1 MNSTDG
7 SQPQDA
13 SSASA
18 TPTAGQML
26 RAAREA
32 RGLHLAVLSVNLKV
46 SVRQLEALEADRHE
60 ALKGAAF
67 VRALALSV
75 CRQLKLDPSAVMA
88 ALPKGDAPKVLDPV
102 AKVAAHSAVR
112 SSSRQRRNK
121 GLSRQVLLLAVLMLA
136 GVAGLV
142 WWPDIQWPET
152 SRNDPTASNQ
162 PAPEVMGQAQNPE
175 QTPAEAAPA
184 ASVPEASPASAPVA
198 TVASAPA
205 LAAASAPQTRPSSEP
220 VTTSAPPSAS
230 KPALTPVATASAA
243 PAASTPSGAPAR
255 SSVSAPL
262 VLRLKADA
270 WVEIRDKFRGV
281 ALKRQV
287 KAGEVLELDLQ
298 APVFV
303 YTSRAD
309 HTELQWQGKAVD
321 VSGNTLNNELRIQIK
336 P

>member
-7 SQPQDA
+7 MQPQDA
-13 SSASA
+13 SSVSA

-46 SVRQLEALEADRHE
+46 SVRQLEALEADRHD

-102 AKVAAHSAVR
+102 AKAAAHSPAC
-112 SSSRQRRNK
+112 SSSRQRSHK

-136 GVAGLV
+136 GVAALV

-152 SRNDPTASNQ
+152 SRNDPAASNQ

-184 ASVPEASPASAPVA
+184 ALVPAASP
-198 TVASAPA
+198 ASAPA
-205 LAAASAPQTRPSSEP
+205 LAAASASLTRPASEP
-220 VTTSAPPSAS
+220 VSPSALPSAS
-230 KPALTPVATASAA
+230 KPALAPVATASAA
-243 PAASTPSGAPAR
+243 PAAPSPSVAPVR

-321 VSGNTLNNELRIQIK
+321 VSGNTQNNELRIQIK

>member
-7 SQPQDA
+7 LPPQDA

-60 ALKGAAF
+60 VLKGAAF

-88 ALPKGDAPKVLDPV
+88 ALPKGDAPKVLEPV
-102 AKVAAHSAVR
+102 AKVAAHSPVR
-112 SSSRQRRNK
+112 SSSRQRSNK

-136 GVAGLV
+136 GVAALI

-184 ASVPEASPASAPVA
+184 ALVPAASP
-198 TVASAPA
+198 ASAPA
-205 LAAASAPQTRPSSEP
+205 LAAASASLTRPASEP
-220 VTTSAPPSAS
+220 VSPSALPSAS
-230 KPALTPVATASAA
+230 KPALAPVATASAA
-243 PAASTPSGAPAR
+243 PAAPSPSVAPVR

>member
-7 SQPQDA
+7 MQPQDA
-13 SSASA
+13 SSVSA

-46 SVRQLEALEADRHE
+46 SVRQLEALEADRHD

-102 AKVAAHSAVR
+102 AKAAAHSPAC
-112 SSSRQRRNK
+112 SSSRQRSHK

-136 GVAGLV
+136 GVAALV

-152 SRNDPTASNQ
+152 SRNDPAASNQ

-184 ASVPEASPASAPVA
+184 ALVPAASPASAP
-198 TVASAPA
+198 APA
-205 LAAASAPQTRPSSEP
+205 LAAASASLTRPASEP
-220 VTTSAPPSAS
+220 VSPSALPSAS
-230 KPALTPVATASAA
+230 KPALAPVVTASAA
-243 PAASTPSGAPAR
+243 PAAPSPSVAPVR

>member
-75 CRQLKLDPSAVMA
+75 CRQLKLDPGAVMA
-88 ALPKGDAPKVLDPV
+88 ALPKGDAPKVLEPV
-102 AKVAAHSAVR
+102 AKVAAHSPVR
-112 SSSRQRRNK
+112 SSSRQRSNK

-136 GVAGLV
+136 GVAALV

-152 SRNDPTASNQ
+152 SRNDPFASNQ

-184 ASVPEASPASAPVA
+184 GSVPEASP
-198 TVASAPA
+198 ASAPA
-205 LAAASAPQTRPSSEP
+205 LAAASAPQTRPASEP
-220 VTTSAPPSAS
+220 VTTSASPSAS
-230 KPALTPVATASAA
+230 KPALTPLATASAA
-243 PAASTPSGAPAR
+243 PAASTPSGAPVR

-287 KAGEVLELDLQ
+287 KAGEVLALDLQ

>member
-7 SQPQDA
+7 MQPQDA
-13 SSASA
+13 SSVSA

-46 SVRQLEALEADRHE
+46 SVRQLEALEADRHD

-102 AKVAAHSAVR
+102 AKAAAHSPAR
-112 SSSRQRRNK
+112 SSSRQRSHK

-136 GVAGLV
+136 GVAALV

-152 SRNDPTASNQ
+152 SRNDPAASNQ

-184 ASVPEASPASAPVA
+184 ALVPAASPASAP
-198 TVASAPA
+198 APA
-205 LAAASAPQTRPSSEP
+205 LAAASASLTRPASEP
-220 VTTSAPPSAS
+220 VSPSALPSAS
-230 KPALTPVATASAA
+230 KPALAPVVTASAA
-243 PAASTPSGAPAR
+243 PAAPSPSVAPVR

-321 VSGNTLNNELRIQIK
+321 VSGNTQNNELRIQIK

>member
-75 CRQLKLDPSAVMA
+75 CRQLKLDPGAVMA
-88 ALPKGDAPKVLDPV
+88 ALPKGDAPKVLEPV
-102 AKVAAHSAVR
+102 AKVAAHSPVR
-112 SSSRQRRNK
+112 SSSRQRSNK

-136 GVAGLV
+136 GVAALV

-152 SRNDPTASNQ
+152 SRNDPFASNQ

-184 ASVPEASPASAPVA
+184 GSVPEASP
-198 TVASAPA
+198 ASAPA
-205 LAAASAPQTRPSSEP
+205 LAAASAPQTRPASEP
-220 VTTSAPPSAS
+220 VTTSASPSAS
-230 KPALTPVATASAA
+230 KPALTPLATASAA
-243 PAASTPSGAPAR
+243 PAASTPSGAPVR